1 MGTSSSKVAA
11 RAGKLLGPVVG
22 VALLAAAS
30 QPASAW
36 VIDFEFLTNGF
47 SAGDIVNTQLD
58 GANGIFGSAAG
69 VEIGATNLGG
79 GPNLAVIFDTN
90 NVIGGFSG
98 ADDDLGAPFA
108 NQPANPGHVLIIQE
122 HSSSCTSTNCSYPDD
137 EGSRPAGVI
146 DFEFTKPIFFESL
159 DFLDIE
165 LAENGTTANNAI
177 RLFDKD
183 DNEISAGTYYTP
195 HTGNNGWGQVIFNE
209 SFVQRVEVHM
219 GGSGAIDNFKGDVV
233 PEPAALGLLGLG
245 LLGLGFM
252 SRWRRRAA

>member
-90 NVIGGFSG
+90 N
-98 ADDDLGAPFA
+98 
-108 NQPANPGHVLIIQE
+108 GHLE
-122 HSSSCTSTNCSYPDD
+122 KCPD
-137 EGSRPAGVI
+137 E
-146 DFEFTKPIFFESL
+146 
-159 DFLDIE
+159 
-165 LAENGTTANNAI
+165 
-177 RLFDKD
+177 
-183 DNEISAGTYYTP
+183 
-195 HTGNNGWGQVIFNE
+195 
-209 SFVQRVEVHM
+209 
-219 GGSGAIDNFKGDVV
+219 
-233 PEPAALGLLGLG
+233 PEPGQRTSPGLGILALGR
-245 LLGLGFM
+245 
-252 SRWRRRAA
+252 S